1 MEVRWG
7 AILPLGG
14 SGQPSIC
21 SQAGLPDAAQIE
33 SYLDQLLQLA
43 LEIPIPESESEKN
56 DLKRIIWTCYNWQ
69 RNSISESESEIHKK
83 SYLKRII
90 WTNSKPPLHLQLPVL
105 DMRKFISQSLPHHI
119 WYSGLAFH
127 TVCTLRYLLGSSF
140 EDSCLHTLIS
150 DQWYGQYLIRI

>member
-1 MEVRWG
+1 M
-7 AILPLGG
+7 PLGG

-83 SYLKRII
+83 IILKESFGPTANPHCICSY
-90 WTNSKPPLHLQLPVL
+90 Q
-105 DMRKFISQSLPHHI
+105 F
-119 WYSGLAFH
+119 
-127 TVCTLRYLLGSSF
+127 
-140 EDSCLHTLIS
+140 
-150 DQWYGQYLIRI
+150 